1 MSKAAICVVVP
12 VYKAMATLDRC
23 VESVLA
29 QQVEGGLTCILVD
42 DGSPDESGALCD
54 AWAAKDDRVTVIHQD
69 DLGVSGARN
78 SGLAAADSEFIVFL
92 DSDDAL
98 RPGALQAA
106 LTAQGAAPQDF
117 VVWHYTTDAK
127 DPAAECRR
135 YETLLKNYPADIVCL
150 GIGENGHIA
159 FNDPWVADFEDSS
172 LVKTVPLDE
181 ICRRQQVHDGCFASL
196 GQVPKTAVTL
206 TVPALTAAPYLFCTV
221 PSKTKRAA
229 VNAAVNG
236 EISVDCPASV
246 LRCCQNAVL
255 YCDEESGQDLL

>member
-1 MSKAAICVVVP
+1 M
-12 VYKAMATLDRC
+12 
-23 VESVLA
+23 
-29 QQVEGGLTCILVD
+29 QV
-42 DGSPDESGALCD
+42 
-54 AWAAKDDRVTVIHQD
+54 
-69 DLGVSGARN
+69 VSGGIPRCAHFCYN
-78 SGLAAADSEFIVFL
+78 LAFCHLLSGRYQKLGGMAVKRRCAAAVVYNNAVAI
-92 DSDDAL
+92 
-98 RPGALQAA
+98 AA
-106 LTAQGAAPQDF
+106 
-117 VVWHYTTDAK
+117 V
-127 DPAAECRR
+127 PAGRR

-196 GQVPKTAVTL
+196 DQVPKTAVNL

-246 LRCCQNAVL
+246 LRRCQNAVL
-255 YCDEESGQDLL
+255 YCDGESGQDLL

>member
-1 MSKAAICVVVP
+1 MLLKQSKKERLLYYVFSTRAEMGAKAAEDIAERILLLLKEKKEVNMIFAAAP
-12 VYKAMATLDRC
+12 SQN
-23 VESVLA
+23 EVL
-29 QQVEGGLTCILVD
+29 
-42 DGSPDESGALCD
+42 
-54 AWAAKDDRVTVIHQD
+54 
-69 DLGVSGARN
+69 
-78 SGLAAADSEFIVFL
+78 SGLAANREIAWNRVNAFHMDEYIGLSQNHPQSFAKFL
-92 DSDDAL
+92 NNAL
-98 RPGALQAA
+98 FDKVNLHSANLIHG
-106 LTAQGAAPQDF
+106 
-117 VVWHYTTDAK
+117 DAK

-206 TVPALTAAPYLFCTV
+206 TIPALTAAPYLFCTV

-246 LRCCQNAVL
+246 LRRCQNAVL
-255 YCDEESGQDLL
+255 YCDGESGQDLL